1 MSSISK
7 KDKKKFCEINDKIRT
22 EEIRVR
28 NYLLKLKL
36 EMLTLKNQCII
47 DDFELDVTANVFSYN
62 ENFCRAKGV
71 EVGDPFITGSE
82 IGYMMTHLD
91 DEFFNTNW
99 NEWQWM
105 TTGELKDLHFGYLMH
120 CLMFHTDFGL
130 EDILA
135 IDDVW
140 ITIEASYQ
148 FFTQKI

>member
-1 MSSISK
+1 
-7 KDKKKFCEINDKIRT
+7 
-22 EEIRVR
+22 
-28 NYLLKLKL
+28 
-36 EMLTLKNQCII
+36 
-47 DDFELDVTANVFSYN
+47 
-62 ENFCRAKGV
+62 
-71 EVGDPFITGSE
+71 
-82 IGYMMTHLD
+82 MTHLD

-120 CLMFHTDFGL
+120 CLMFHTDFRL